1 MTVTLGVEPRI
12 VSGNTSGAAG
22 LDVLY
27 TSTLYPPAIGGAH
40 NYLHRVA
47 RALAA
52 RHRVHVVTHSA
63 EYRRDWL
70 RLSTV
75 AGPGPRR
82 YEHEGVP
89 VAQLGLSLGARLA
102 VAPWAAAYYA
112 APGPAA
118 RAVARRVGGALA
130 ALAGTPDVVHA
141 VRIGREFLTRASLDF
156 ARRRGVPF
164 VLTPCHHPR
173 WRGRRYAEYDRIYRE
188 ADALIALT
196 GAERDLLVEE
206 KGVRPERVHVVG
218 VGPLLAATGDAA
230 GDAAG
235 FRARHGLCGAQA
247 GGPIVLFLGQQL
259 AYKGVGALLDAAPG
273 VWARH
278 PGARVVLAGPPT
290 RFSRARVARLG
301 DPRVLDLGAVD
312 LATKTAALA
321 ACDVLCLPSTQES
334 FGIVFTE
341 AWSFGKPVVGGR
353 IPPIASVVD
362 DGVDGL
368 LSSQDPA
375 ELADRICALL
385 DDPAGAARMGAAG
398 ARKVAARYTWEAIA
412 AQTDAVYRA
421 ALAGVAARR
430 VAA

>member
-1 MTVTLGVEPRI
+1 MTTLDGGR
-12 VSGNTSGAAG
+12 

-47 RALAA
+47 RALAE

-75 AGPGPRR
+75 AGPGPRH

-89 VAQLGLSLGARLA
+89 VAQLGLTVGARLA

-118 RAVARRVGGALA
+118 RAVARRMGGALA
-130 ALAGTPDVVHA
+130 ALAGAPDVVHA
-141 VRIGREFLTRASLDF
+141 VRIGREFLTRASLDL

-173 WRGRRYAEYDRIYRE
+173 WSGRRYAEYDRIYRE

-196 GAERDLLVEE
+196 GAERDLLIEE

-218 VGPLLAATGDAA
+218 VGPLLAAS

-235 FRARHGLCGAQA
+235 FRARHRLD
-247 GGPIVLFLGQQL
+247 GPIVLFLGQQL
-259 AYKGVGALLDAAPG
+259 AYKGVGALLEAAQG

-278 PGARVVLAGPPT
+278 PRAHIVLAGPPT

-301 DPRVLDLGAVD
+301 DARVLDLGAVD
-312 LATKTAALA
+312 LATKTAAIA
-321 ACDVLCLPSTQES
+321 ACDVLCLPSAQES

-341 AWSFGKPVVGGR
+341 AWTLGKPVVGGR

-375 ELADRICALL
+375 ELADRLCALL
-385 DDPAGAARMGAAG
+385 DDPLGAARMGAAG

-421 ALAGVAARR
+421 ALAGVAARGAPAPG
-430 VAA
+430 AAA